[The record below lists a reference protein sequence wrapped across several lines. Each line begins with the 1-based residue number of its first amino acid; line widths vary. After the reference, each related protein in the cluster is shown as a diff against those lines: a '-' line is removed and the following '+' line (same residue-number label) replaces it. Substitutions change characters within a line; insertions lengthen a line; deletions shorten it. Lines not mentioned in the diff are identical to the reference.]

1 MSMNRSSNDV
11 NIRTPLDVRLRCPGR
26 AADPVSQRNRLMGMR
41 EERNHDIP
49 RVDAIIR
56 LRVES
61 FDSGRD
67 DANVSSELEDQVVDI
82 RRRHGTQGW

>member
-1 MSMNRSSNDV
+1 MSMNRSSNDA
-11 NIRTPLDVRLRCPGR
+11 NIPTPLDVGLRCPWESR
-26 AADPVSQRNRLMGMR
+26 RPCQPAQPPDGMR
-41 EERNHDIP
+41 EERDHDIP

>member
-1 MSMNRSSNDV
+1 MPRE
-11 NIRTPLDVRLRCPGR
+11 GR
-26 AADPVSQRNRLMGMR
+26 QPVGERNRLMGCVRGGTTISKGSMR
-41 EERNHDIP
+41 SF
-49 RVDAIIR
+49 R

>member
-1 MSMNRSSNDV
+1 MSMNRWSYDV
-11 NIRTPLDVRLRCPGR
+11 IIRTPLDVRLRCPGR
-26 AADPVSQRNRLMGMR
+26 GANPVGQRNRLMGCVRGGTTISKGSMR
-41 EERNHDIP
+41 SF
-49 RVDAIIR
+49 R

-61 FDSGRD
+61 FDGGRD

>member
-26 AADPVSQRNRLMGMR
+26 AADPVSERNRLMGCVKNGTTISQGSMR
-41 EERNHDIP
+41 P
-49 RVDAIIR
+49 S
-56 LRVES
+56 LGVES

>member
-11 NIRTPLDVRLRCPGR
+11 NIRPPLDVRLRCPGR
-26 AADPVSQRNRLMGMR
+26 AADPVSQRNRLMGCVK
-41 EERNHDIP
+41 NGTTISQG
-49 RVDAIIR
+49 VDAIIR
-56 LRVES
+56 LGVES

-82 RRRHGTQGW
+82 RCRHGTQGW